1 MSEVF
6 HFIFV
11 TVQTS
16 PARGRW
22 ENGDFGNLSNSNK
35 SGK

>member
-1 MSEVF
+1 MLPNKENKLQGTNVSNLMSEVF

-16 PARGRW
+16 PARGR
-22 ENGDFGNLSNSNK
+22 
-35 SGK
+35 